1 MMAAKF
7 CGLSQNFAASCKIF
21 ARVYCSNSSNNVH
34 VIGVAENGKG
44 MGHDDLLLCIER
56 HVTSKIQDANDLNEV
71 MSMGF
76 QGETL
81 VSIGVSLR

>member
-1 MMAAKF
+1 MPVVEVM
-7 CGLSQNFAASCKIF
+7 
-21 ARVYCSNSSNNVH
+21 NV
-34 VIGVAENGKG
+34 V

-56 HVTSKIQDANDLNEV
+56 HVTSKIQDANNLNEV

-81 VSIGVSLR
+81 VSIGLSLR